1 MRARGGSRAVARR
14 VRPRISLNLTSM
26 IDVVF
31 QLLIYFLVSTN
42 FARGEQVFRMDLPA
56 REQGDAADP
65 FRLDE
70 EPLRIELA
78 AAGEDRVLIRLP
90 GPWPQPADF
99 EGLFEFL
106 RDRQLN
112 ASQPEGLFAVDHPI
126 VVAPAAAVRWDASVE
141 AFNSAVRAGYAR
153 ISFEAT
159 DRDATP

>member
-1 MRARGGSRAVARR
+1 MKPRGGSRAISRR

-56 REQGDAADP
+56 RERGEAADP

-70 EPLRIELA
+70 EPLRIELS
-78 AAGEDRVLIRLP
+78 GGGDDGTRIRLP
-90 GPWPQPADF
+90 APWPQPADF
-99 EGLFEFL
+99 EALFEFL

-112 ASQPEGLFAVDHPI
+112 ATQPNGLFAADHPI
-126 VVAPAAAVRWDASVE
+126 VVAPAAAVRWDATVE
-141 AFNSAVRAGYAR
+141 AFNSAVRAGYVR
-153 ISFEAT
+153 VSFEGS
-159 DRDATP
+159 PP